1 MSGRGVSAR
10 LPHLHAAAPIAAVL
24 LSALPASVLA
34 QTTAPNA
41 PAAAS
46 QNDPI
51 RLSMPAVTVTAQK
64 TPEDKQKVPVS
75 VTAVTESTIDDAD
88 IHWVSE
94 AGIFAPNTFFTEASA
109 RKLSNARFRGVGSSP
124 ANPAITTYFDGVPQ
138 LNANSSSI
146 ELLDVHQVEFV
157 RGPQSALFG
166 RNALGGLVN
175 VTSARPSLSAW
186 TGSFSV
192 PFGNY
197 GSWAIRG
204 GASGP
209 VIKDK
214 VSVGVSISQ
223 VDRDGFTENDV
234 TGNDVDSRSA
244 FSAKAQMLW
253 TPNKTWESRVIFSAE
268 RARDGDYAL
277 SDVGGLRAN
286 PFHTSRD
293 FEGFSNRDIV
303 GTTVLV
309 RRAGGPVSF
318 ASTTGFVNWKTQD
331 VTDLDYSPLP
341 VARRNNA
348 EEDFQFTQEF
358 RFASSDGTALKL
370 SDATQLRW
378 QGGLFLFS
386 QNYDQNAV
394 NSYAPFVVAPIALDQ
409 TSPLA
414 ALDDFGVGVYGQGT
428 LTFNERLDVTAGAR
442 VDYENKSANLQSFYS
457 PAIAPATVLDT
468 EDSFSNVS
476 PQVSAAYSVQPGKM
490 VYGTVSRGFK
500 AGGFNPASPVGSAS
514 YGEEHTWNV
523 EGGLKTT
530 WANNRLSANG
540 SFFYIDWQDLQL
552 NVPDPFVPGQF
563 YISNVGDAS
572 SKGAEFELAARA
584 AEGVDVFTSVGYTR
598 ARFGAGST
606 SSGLDVGGNKIPNAP
621 DYTFS
626 FGGQYARA
634 LGSVNVLARAD
645 AVFYGAFEY
654 DDQNTLGQDAYSV
667 VNLRVAATSRLLMA
681 ELVIRNAFDT
691 HYIPFAFP
699 YPGLAPSGF
708 VGEMGAPRTITF
720 GAGVRF

>member
-1 MSGRGVSAR
+1 
-10 LPHLHAAAPIAAVL
+10 
-24 LSALPASVLA
+24 
-34 QTTAPNA
+34 
-41 PAAAS
+41 
-46 QNDPI
+46 
-51 RLSMPAVTVTAQK
+51 MPAVTVTAQK

-75 VTAVTESTIDDAD
+75 VTAVTDKTIDDAD

-146 ELLDVHQVEFV
+146 ELLDVGQIEFV

-166 RNALGGLVN
+166 RNTLGGLVN
-175 VTSARPSLSAW
+175 ITSARPSLSAW
-186 TGSFSV
+186 TGTFNV
-192 PFGNY
+192 PFGDH

-209 VIKDK
+209 VIKDTL
-214 VSVGVSISQ
+214 SVGVSISQ
-223 VDRDGFTENDV
+223 VEREGFTVNDV

-253 TPNKTWESRVIFSAE
+253 TPSKTWESRVIFSAE

-277 SDVGGLRAN
+277 TDVGSLRAN

-293 FEGFSNRDIV
+293 FEGFANRDV
-303 GTTVLV
+303 LGTTVLV
-309 RRAGGPVSF
+309 RRSGGSMSF

-331 VTDLDYSPLP
+331 VTDLDYSPFP
-341 VARRNNA
+341 IARRDNA

-358 RFASSDGTALKL
+358 RFGSGDGTALKL
-370 SDATQLRW
+370 SDTTQLRW
-378 QGGLFLFS
+378 QSGVFLFS

-414 ALDDFGVGVYGQGT
+414 SLDDFGLGFYGQGT
-428 LTFNERLDVTAGAR
+428 LAFSERLDVTAGAR
-442 VDYENKSANLQSFYS
+442 VDYENKSANLASFYS
-457 PAIAPATVLDT
+457 PAIAPATLVDT

-476 PQVSAAYSVQPGKM
+476 PQISAAYRVQPDKM
-490 VYGTVSRGFK
+490 VYGTFGGGYK
-500 AGGFNPASPVGSAS
+500 AGGFNPVSPVDSSS
-514 YGEEHTWNV
+514 YGEEHSWNF
-523 EGGLKTT
+523 EGGVKTM

-540 SFFYIDWQDLQL
+540 SVFYIDWEDLQL

-563 YISNVGDAS
+563 YISNVGDAT
-572 SKGAEFELAARA
+572 SKGVEFELAARA
-584 AEGVDVFTSVGYTR
+584 AEGFDLFTSVGYTN

-606 SSGLDVGGNKIPNAP
+606 SSGLSVGGNKIPNAP
-621 DYTFS
+621 DYTVS
-626 FGGQYARA
+626 FGGQYSGAV
-634 LGSVNVLARAD
+634 GPVNLLARAD

-654 DDQNTLGQDAYSV
+654 DDQNTLGQDAFSV
-667 VNLRVAATSRLLMA
+667 VNFRLAATSRLLMA
-681 ELVIRNAFDT
+681 ELVLRNAFDT
-691 HYIPFAFP
+691 KYIPFAFP